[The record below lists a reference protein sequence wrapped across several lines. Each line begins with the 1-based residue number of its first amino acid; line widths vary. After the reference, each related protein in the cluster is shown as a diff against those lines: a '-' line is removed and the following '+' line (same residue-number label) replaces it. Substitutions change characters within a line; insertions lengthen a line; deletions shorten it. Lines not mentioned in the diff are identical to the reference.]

1 MTTQDSSIKIW
12 MPFRITIALTALI
25 NLTVG
30 FLFIIGPEIGLT
42 LWPSAISSTLMRFIG
57 GIIFAN
63 GIGAAMVMWNG
74 KWENA
79 RVLFTI
85 ALAYGVIVLLALP
98 IDLLIYQKDLILWGY
113 VVLDAIFLIPI
124 GGIFLFYEY
133 KRWRARRTP
142 AVVNAAPP
150 PMAAQPVRG
159 TSQ

>member
-1 MTTQDSSIKIW
+1 MNTQDPNLKIW
-12 MPFRITIALTALI
+12 MPFRATIALTALI
-25 NLTVG
+25 NLSVG
-30 FLFIIGPEIGLT
+30 SLFIIGPEIGLT

-85 ALAYGVIVLLALP
+85 ALAYGVVVLLTLP

-113 VVLDAIFLIPI
+113 VVLDAVFLIPI

-133 KRWRARRTP
+133 KRWRAKRATS
-142 AVVNAAPP
+142 VVSTAPQP
-150 PMAAQPVRG
+150 IVAQPVRG